1 MEKIKNE
8 ITLRLVA
15 NDLGILV
22 RNGSDLICPFVP
34 PLQFRQIKQNS
45 ALIGGQPQED
55 IGIQKSACNTGCP
68 LMQINDDGTLDVC
81 CGGQKV
87 THKLNKIITIEEQMG
102 KKQQQQMGLKIEK
115 GGGTV
120 N

>member
-1 MEKIKNE
+1 MENLKNE

-15 NDLGILV
+15 NDFGILV

-45 ALIGGQPQED
+45 ALIGGQTQEE

-68 LMQINDDGTLDVC
+68 LIQINNDDTIDVC

-87 THKLNKIITIEEQMG
+87 THKINKIITIDEQMG
-102 KKQQQQMGLKIEK
+102 KKPQQQMGLKIEK
-115 GGGTV
+115 GNNTV

>member
-1 MEKIKNE
+1 MEIKNVIE
-8 ITLRLVA
+8 LRLVA
-15 NDLGILV
+15 TDFGILT
-22 RNGSDLICPFVP
+22 RNGADLICPFVP
-34 PLQFRQIKQNS
+34 PLQFRQIKQGS
-45 ALIGGQPQED
+45 ALIGGQPQEE

-68 LMQINDDGTLDVC
+68 LMQLNNDNSVDIC

-102 KKQQQQMGLKIEK
+102 NKPKNQMGLKIEK